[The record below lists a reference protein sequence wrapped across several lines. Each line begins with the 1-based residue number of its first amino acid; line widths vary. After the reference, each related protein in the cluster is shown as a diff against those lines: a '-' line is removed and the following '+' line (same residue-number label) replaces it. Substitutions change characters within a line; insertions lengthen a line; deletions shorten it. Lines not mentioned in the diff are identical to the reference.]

1 MSIKSFHQ
9 LWTIACFIVWHPWI
23 KEDFNVAFWYLFNWK
38 KWKKNTTQC
47 LLYVLQSN
55 EKYSCGSTTDS
66 CFVYLRM
73 TAVTCAKLLVLRSQ
87 TTLQESAPP
96 SADSAG
102 WPSENLWD
110 PLSAFI
116 YRCRS
121 YLLTGW
127 FSDCA
132 RLWYPDAGL
141 SWTKWHK
148 QKQSLSFWI
157 HAALSQFGFW
167 IHLLE
172 LCMCSCK
179 TTEFRP
185 EIYMLEKIHKSTN
198 VFIYFSILLF
208 WKWMFYVFSIYVE
221 VVGAHLSDC
230 RYLETISCQFCMK

>member
-1 MSIKSFHQ
+1 MSIKSLHH
-9 LWTIACFIVWHPWI
+9 LWTISCFIVWHHWI
-23 KEDFNVAFWYLFNWK
+23 KEDFHVAFWCLSIEK
-38 KWKKNTTQC
+38 SEKTQRNVC
-47 LLYVLQSN
+47 FFSHIVQLYVLQSN

-66 CFVYLRM
+66 YFVYLRM
-73 TAVTCAKLLVLRSQ
+73 TAVTCVKLLVHRSQ

-127 FSDCA
+127 FSGCV

-148 QKQSLSFWI
+148 QKQSLRFWI

-172 LCMCSCK
+172 LCLFSCK
-179 TTEFRP
+179 NTEFRP
-185 EIYMLEKIHKSTN
+185 EIYMLEKTQLHKCLHILFHTSVLEVN
-198 VFIYFSILLF
+198 VLCFLDLCWS
-208 WKWMFYVFSIYVE
+208 
-221 VVGAHLSDC
+221 C
-230 RYLETISCQFCMK
+230 RCSSEWL